1 MIPAHRFAVASLALL
16 SSLAHGQ
23 TPSPHKLLIWVS
35 TRATVIT
42 DTNGIRQDR
51 YFINDPEMDRI
62 RESLDIFEKAAE
74 AESGGA
80 LDVQIDLKID
90 PVPFYRL
97 PGQRVDHLV
106 SSVGSRFNEAV
117 FESDDKT
124 YRGPYCGVIVIDPQP
139 GAWAEGSALRKI
151 APVVSMRFGTALGF
165 MSLLP
170 ASGSFGANAVAEDM
184 LAVWKGQLSLRS
196 GLPKGDDWMR
206 VPQAGVVV
214 RPQASTGNLISVFKP
229 LEPVGT
235 GLFGEVT
242 KTETENGP
250 AIKIK
255 VNSGPREGR
264 LILQDGIG
272 VNFANT
278 PIVEFWLRITALD
291 PADIRIG
298 DQRVSIGYYP
308 GATNWI
314 EPKRDGTW
322 QKFTIGLKGAGSAE
336 SVILEVPEATR
347 SLENNQYGVR
357 EFEIAGLRFLPGT
370 AVNEPMAPP
379 ADEALRA
386 SIATAPLAEV
396 EAALDNPSIAV
407 KIAALYRLAFG
418 SEVSSSDR
426 FKRLAEL
433 SRNPEPLIA
442 IFAIRAMARSQ
453 SAELPEALKYNLE
466 TGPFEHC
473 RLGAALALTD
483 LGTDQNTPLLAT
495 LLTAREWRS
504 RVAGVNGLAKFSTR
518 ENTIILLAM
527 LPDPEAE
534 VRRAICSQVDL
545 KMDLAN
551 RRLLFAAVNDP
562 VEAVRIAAYRNL
574 LTNGLTEF
582 KAEAMKGVREESP
595 YVRHGVLK
603 VMGEKP
609 DPGFRRY
616 VLIGLTDRDP
626 RVRLIALDSLGKQP
640 GTAVREEIESVL
652 QDPDE
657 EVRKAATAFAQ
668 ARGIQ

>member
-1 MIPAHRFAVASLALL
+1 MISARRFALASLAIV
-16 SSLAHGQ
+16 STFAHGQ
-23 TPSPHKLLIWVS
+23 SPSPHKLLIWVS
-35 TRATVIT
+35 TRATVVS

-74 AESGGA
+74 AESGGV

-97 PGQRVDHLV
+97 PGQKIDHLV

-124 YRGPYCGVIVIDPQP
+124 YRGPYSGVIVVDPQP
-139 GAWAEGSALRKI
+139 GAWAEGSVLRKGT
-151 APVVSMRFGTALGF
+151 PVVSMRFGTALGF

-170 ASGSFGANAVAEDM
+170 LNGGTGPGAVAEDM

-196 GLPKGDDWMR
+196 GLPNGEEWMR
-206 VPQAGVVV
+206 VPPPGAVV
-214 RPQASTGNLISVFKP
+214 RPQALVGNLVSVFRP
-229 LEPVGT
+229 IAVEGL
-235 GLFGEVT
+235 GLFGEAT
-242 KTETENGP
+242 RTETENGP
-250 AIKIK
+250 ATKVK

-264 LILQDGIG
+264 LILQDGLDI
-272 VNFANT
+272 NFANT
-278 PIVEFWLRITALD
+278 PVIEFWLRITALD
-291 PADIRIG
+291 PIDMRIG

-308 GATNWI
+308 GATKWI
-314 EPKRDGTW
+314 EPKRDGSW
-322 QKFTIGLKGAGSAE
+322 QKFTIGLTGAGVAS
-336 SVILEVPEATR
+336 SVILEVPTATR
-347 SLENNQYGVR
+347 TLENNQYGMR
-357 EFEIAGLRFLPGT
+357 ELEIAGVRFLPGS

-379 ADEALRA
+379 ADEVVRA
-386 SIATAPLAEV
+386 SITTAPLADV
-396 EAALDNPSIAV
+396 EAALDHPSNGV
-407 KIAALYRLAFG
+407 KVAALYRLAFG
-418 SEVSSSDR
+418 GEPPSLDR

-433 SRNPEPLIA
+433 SRNPDPIVA
-442 IFAIRAMARSQ
+442 MFAVRAMSRCQAP
-453 SAELPEALKYNLE
+453 ELAEALKYSLE
-466 TGPFEHC
+466 VGPFEHC
-473 RLGAALALTD
+473 RLGAAMALAD
-483 LGTDQNTPLLAT
+483 LGTEQNTPLLAT
-495 LLTAREWRS
+495 LLTAREWRT
-504 RVAGVNGLAKFSTR
+504 RVAGVSGLAKFPTR

-527 LPDPEAE
+527 LRDPEAE
-534 VRRAICSQVDL
+534 TRRSISSQVDL

-551 RRLLFAAVNDP
+551 RRLLFVAVNDP

-595 YVRHGVLK
+595 YVRHEVLK

-616 VLIGLTDRDP
+616 ILIGLTDRDP
-626 RVRLIALDSLGKQP
+626 RVRLIALESLGKQP

-668 ARGIQ
+668 ARGLQ